1 MNEHTKNIQQ
11 QRRINRR
18 NKAINDAL
26 EILKPS
32 GEHGL
37 ELSELACQ
45 LDMPLN
51 RLGNYLSRYAGKDDT
66 PMVKMLSKKNG
77 RWLSAYAY
85 KETETVLNS
94 CDLQH
99 GNGEGNEPAR

>member
-1 MNEHTKNIQQ
+1 MIEKNITQ

-18 NKAINDAL
+18 NKAIQDAI
-26 EILKPS
+26 EVLKPE

-37 ELSELACQ
+37 ELSEIACQ

-51 RLGNYLSRYAGKDDT
+51 RLGNYLSRYAGKPDT
-66 PMVKMLSKKNG
+66 PMVKLLSKKNG

-85 KETETVLNS
+85 KEMEALLNTY
-94 CDLQH
+94 DTQD
-99 GNGEGNEPAR
+99 GNGEGNVPAR